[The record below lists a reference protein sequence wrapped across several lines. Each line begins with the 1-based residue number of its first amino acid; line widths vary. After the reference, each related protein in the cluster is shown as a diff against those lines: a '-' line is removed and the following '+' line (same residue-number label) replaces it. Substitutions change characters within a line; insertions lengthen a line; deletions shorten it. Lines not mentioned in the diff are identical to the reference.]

1 MPVRY
6 QIEGRGAAEIAASVE
21 AGVRAGT
28 IPPGAALPPVRVLAT
43 ELGVAANT
51 VAAAYKGLRQRGV
64 VETAGRNGTRVR
76 PRPPVTSRA
85 ARRVPAPPGTID
97 LSTGEPARRL
107 LPRLGP
113 LVQRLAVSADEPVG
127 YAGSGAWPEL
137 IALAR
142 TRFAADDVPVADA
155 ALTVTSGT
163 LDALERLLGSHLRPG
178 DRVGVEDPGWANLI
192 DLVAALGLEPFPVP
206 VDDEG
211 PTVDGL
217 RRAVAA
223 GVAAVVVTSRAQNP
237 TGASISAQRADRLRH
252 VLADAP
258 EVLVIEDDHAAELA
272 EQPLATLAG
281 PGRPWALTRSVS
293 KPYGPDLRVALV
305 AGDQTTIA
313 RVEGRM
319 RLGSGWV
326 STLLQRLVVE
336 LWRDPSVAATVA
348 GAKQE
353 YAQLRSAVLSALA
366 ARGVSAQGASG
377 INCWVSTSDESAA
390 VVTMRDLGWAVAPGS
405 LFRLGTPPGFRFTVA
420 PLALSDVERLADAVA
435 AAVGAPGANPVVGL
449 SR

>member
-1 MPVRY
+1 VSVRY
-6 QIEGRGAAEIAASVE
+6 QIEGHGAAEIAASVE

-28 IPPGAALPPVRVLAT
+28 IPPGAALPPVRALAN

-76 PRPPVTSRA
+76 PRPPLTSRA
-85 ARRVPAPPGTID
+85 ARRVPAPPGTVD
-97 LSTGEPARRL
+97 LSTGEPSRRL
-107 LPRLGP
+107 LPPLGP
-113 LVQRLAVSADEPVG
+113 FLGRLAATASEPVG
-127 YAGSGAWPEL
+127 YANSGPWPDL
-137 IALAR
+137 LAMAR
-142 TRFAADDVPVADA
+142 DRFAADGVPVPDA
-155 ALTVTSGT
+155 AITVTSGT

-192 DLVAALGLEPFPVP
+192 DLVAALGLEPVAVP

-217 RRAVAA
+217 RHAVAV
-223 GVAAVVVTSRAQNP
+223 GTSAVVVTSRAQNP
-237 TGASISAQRADRLRH
+237 TGASISPGRADRLRH
-252 VLADAP
+252 VLADAAG
-258 EVLVIEDDHAAELA
+258 VLVIEDDHAAELA

-305 AGDQTTIA
+305 AGDQATIA

-336 LWRDPSVAATVA
+336 LWRDESVAATVA
-348 GAKQE
+348 AAKRE
-353 YAQLRSAVLSALA
+353 YGERRSAVLSALA
-366 ARGVSAQGASG
+366 ARGVTARGASG
-377 INCWVSTSDESAA
+377 INIWVSTSDESAA
-390 VVTMRDLGWAVAPGS
+390 VAAMRDLGWAVAPGS
-405 LFRLGTPPGFRFTVA
+405 LFRLSTPPGFRFTVA
-420 PLALSDVERLADAVA
+420 TLELSDVDRLAVAVA
-435 AAVGAPGANPVVGL
+435 AAVGAAGVTPAAGL